1 MEKKQKNSRQDEKKV
16 KKQPVKK
23 QKQTEEKPVEKKS
36 AVKTKQEVKTTEEKT
51 KPEVKT
57 EKSRPTK
64 TEMPKKKKS
73 GLFKAAMATFAVAA
87 AVALS
92 IFGITELTKVSPE
105 KAVSE
110 ITQNGEIRYGKV
122 NELVL
127 SFDKNVSFDKDGDVV
142 WILDGSEVQRGSVKN
157 GDSFVLKH
165 ELGSVGLHDVR
176 VEVCDYQ
183 NLTAEKRV
191 EVLKPLLTVK
201 ASDAVKIYGQKNPVV
216 KYSVSGFVDGDGMD
230 AVSQTVN
237 PVFDADETSGVGEY
251 CIKKDFSDEK
261 YDVTVESGKLTVLPR
276 PVAAKADAVSKV
288 YDGTADAGSVNL
300 RAEGL
305 INGDVV
311 TLTYA
316 TASFADKNVKAVFT
330 IIGGANSNQLLKYL
344 DYDLIRQNPKVFC
357 GFSDI
362 TALENAILAKT
373 GMITYYGPHFSSLG
387 MKKGCDYTFEH
398 FIKMLVEEGK
408 DDIAP
413 SQIWSDDLWFLDQ
426 EKREFE
432 ANEGYWNIHGGTA
445 EGTIIGG
452 NLCTFNLLLGTSFR
466 PKFVKDTILFIE
478 DTESSSLADFERNL
492 QALIYQEDFVNVKGI
507 VIGRFQ
513 KGSKVTREGL
523 EFILNTKAELKDI
536 PILANVDFGHSAPL
550 LTIPLGGQ
558 AKLANGHLSY
568 GN

>member
-1 MEKKQKNSRQDEKKV
+1 MEKKQQNSQQDEKKV

-57 EKSRPTK
+57 EKSQPTK
-64 TEMPKKKKS
+64 SEMPKKKKS

-157 GDSFVLKH
+157 GDSFALKH

-201 ASDAVKIYGQKNPVV
+201 ASDAVKIYGQKNPGV

-261 YDVTVESGKLTVLPR
+261 YDVTVEGGKLTVLPR

-316 TASFADKNVKAVFT
+316 TASFADKNVGQKKQITFSQLKLTGEAAKNYSLLNNVKAEGEIVPKT
-330 IIGGANSNQLLKYL
+330 IRLK
-344 DYDLIRQNPKVFC
+344 DVKVNDKVC
-357 GFSDI
+357 DGN
-362 TALENAILAKT
+362 TNVT
-373 GMITYYGPHFSSLG
+373 FSSLG
-387 MKKGCDYTFEH
+387 IFDGIEENDDVQIADIKAHFEDENVGTNKNV
-398 FIKMLVEEGK
+398 IVDSCLLKGK
-408 DDIAP
+408 DAQNYRLSMPDG
-413 SQIWSDDLWFLDQ
+413 LV
-426 EKREFE
+426 
-432 ANEGYWNIHGGTA
+432 ANIN
-445 EGTIIGG
+445 
-452 NLCTFNLLLGTSFR
+452 
-466 PKFVKDTILFIE
+466 
-478 DTESSSLADFERNL
+478 
-492 QALIYQEDFVNVKGI
+492 
-507 VIGRFQ
+507 
-513 KGSKVTREGL
+513 
-523 EFILNTKAELKDI
+523 
-536 PILANVDFGHSAPL
+536 
-550 LTIPLGGQ
+550 
-558 AKLANGHLSY
+558 
-568 GN
+568 